1 VDDSLNHQSK
11 AVHVGGAWRPTVGRL
26 TRISYRFINSAPEGE
41 LRTTTIARP
50 RLKKIVSIAKLN
62 RVSKRRFGVGDHM
75 ETCFVIQPFDGGK
88 FDKRY
93 EDVFVPAISATG
105 LEAYRVDR
113 DPNVTIPIEDI
124 QAGIEAAAVC
134 LADIS
139 TDNPNVWF
147 ELGYAIAGRREVVLV
162 CSEERKTPFPFDV
175 QHRSIIRYSSESP
188 RDFTQLQEKIKTRI
202 AAILRRRDRLEDVAQ
217 LQSVAILQ
225 GLEQHEV
232 ATLISVAEG
241 IDDPTDG
248 LSTYRIRSA
257 MESAGFTKI
266 ATTLGLKT
274 LLDAG
279 MLEMFVDRDYNG
291 EEFKAYKVTT
301 KGMAW
306 LHENR
311 SQLTLKREEYSL
323 PEESGDIPF

>member
-1 VDDSLNHQSK
+1 M
-11 AVHVGGAWRPTVGRL
+11 A
-26 TRISYRFINSAPEGE
+26 
-41 LRTTTIARP
+41 
-50 RLKKIVSIAKLN
+50 
-62 RVSKRRFGVGDHM
+62 
-75 ETCFVIQPFDGGK
+75 TCFVIQPFDGGK

-93 EDVFVPAISATG
+93 EDVFMPAITALG

-113 DPNVTIPIEDI
+113 DPNVTIPMEDI

-139 TDNPNVWF
+139 NDNPNVWF
-147 ELGYAIAGRREVVLV
+147 ELGYAIASRREVVLV
-162 CSEERKTPFPFDV
+162 CSDERKTPFPFDV

-188 RDFTQLQEKIKTRI
+188 RDFAQLQDKIKVRI
-202 AAILRRRDRLEDVAQ
+202 GAILRRRDRLEDVAQ
-217 LQSVAILQ
+217 LQSVATLQ

-241 IDDPTDG
+241 IDNLDDG

-257 MESAGFTKI
+257 MENAGFTKI
-266 ATTLGLKT
+266 ATTFGIKT
-274 LLDAG
+274 LLDAK
-279 MLEMFVDRDYNG
+279 MLEESIDTDHNG
-291 EEFKAYKVTT
+291 EDFTIYKVSS

-311 SQLTLKREEYSL
+311 TRLKLKREEDSPQTERDDL
-323 PEESGDIPF
+323 PF

>member
-1 VDDSLNHQSK
+1 MQ
-11 AVHVGGAWRPTVGRL
+11 T
-26 TRISYRFINSAPEGE
+26 Y
-41 LRTTTIARP
+41 
-50 RLKKIVSIAKLN
+50 
-62 RVSKRRFGVGDHM
+62 
-75 ETCFVIQPFDGGK
+75 FVIQPFDGGK

-93 EDVFVPAISATG
+93 EDVFVPAITG
-105 LEAYRVDR
+105 VGLDAYRVDR

-147 ELGYAIAGRREVVLV
+147 ELGYAIAARREVVLV
-162 CSEERKTPFPFDV
+162 CSDERKTSFPFDV
-175 QHRSIIRYSSESP
+175 QHRSIIKYSSESP
-188 RDFTQLQEKIKTRI
+188 RDFAQLQEKIRTRI
-202 AAILRRRDRLEDVAQ
+202 GAILKRRDRLEDVAQ
-217 LQSVAILQ
+217 LQSVATLQ

-274 LLDAG
+274 LLDTG

-291 EEFKAYKVTT
+291 EEFKAYKVTA
-301 KGMAW
+301 KGMTW

-311 SQLTLKREEYSL
+311 GRLTLKSEGHPS
-323 PEESGDIPF
+323 PIDDKDIPF